1 MVIDKIRY
9 RNVIDNPPARE
20 AKWRTPSE
28 YGNRTEA
35 ASAQRLGRS
44 GVQRLVKRS
53 MGCPGRK
60 AGGLGVGVGGAGES
74 KRGHRDSTKTA
85 QRQQSMAVGSTVR
98 SRIRFVGSKT
108 KRSIVSC
115 NECRRRKKRCDE
127 ERPQCGACTKRRV
140 DCVYQRDRLE
150 EEVDGGST
158 VATSGDGQAGK
169 REKESGG
176 QLLAVANVGGGN
188 TVLSPG
194 WYKYMVFS
202 PDGDTDFPPLESV
215 SGSFDAGVD
224 VHLNLGLNPGL
235 SQDIGGLG
243 GLGMKLEMD
252 LDFVAR
258 SIIDTFSTA
267 RFAATRMDEDVSAK
281 AADKFLKSCALL
293 LPLAYR
299 SRPVRMV
306 LCAWILSMKGDTR
319 TSQFLDEALGIC
331 DRLELKIDYSN
342 DWHEDDLIDYI
353 VSLTCLTIIST
364 INGDTELWKISFER
378 LYTGLRKVGLD
389 MLLLMIKRQE
399 NRHVLLWVINWFFY
413 QDVFKMIKVT
423 SNRLLGPLFS
433 KKEYLKFITG
443 GTPPPGVALVE
454 ELALSPSS
462 TPPEG
467 DGSLNSSVSTNSE
480 KDFHLKKFFDTSIS
494 CCMNLYV
501 VLGEINALY
510 DQFAIKIQYPIFIY
524 YKNVEPAMRNMT
536 EEEQLEFVH
545 TDVYLEYEEIRYGF
559 HSWVQKKTDFLQKRV
574 QECTMVS
581 EGYGPI
587 EEETVA
593 YFEVM
598 KLSVL
603 LYLKF
608 KLKEL
613 SATNYEI
620 KQIVLGI
627 FEKMRFLL
635 RHTNGR
641 FNSGQLLFPFLI
653 IGANVCEMRDRIM
666 VKSFYLS
673 MVNSVGSNKRNLEQI
688 WTIVQEF
695 WRLNP
700 DGVSFKMWQN
710 ILNKY
715 DWNVCVI

>member
-1 MVIDKIRY
+1 
-9 RNVIDNPPARE
+9 
-20 AKWRTPSE
+20 
-28 YGNRTEA
+28 
-35 ASAQRLGRS
+35 
-44 GVQRLVKRS
+44 
-53 MGCPGRK
+53 
-60 AGGLGVGVGGAGES
+60 
-74 KRGHRDSTKTA
+74 
-85 QRQQSMAVGSTVR
+85 MAVASTAR

-140 DCVYQRDRLE
+140 ECIYQRDRHEEELE
-150 EEVDGGST
+150 EGNT
-158 VATSGDGQAGK
+158 VAKTGSGEIV
-169 REKESGG
+169 EKEKDIGG
-176 QLLAVANVGGGN
+176 QVLAVANVGGGGNGGN

-202 PDGDTDFPPLESV
+202 PEEGTEFPLLESV
-215 SGSFDAGVD
+215 GGSFDGGVD
-224 VHLNLGLNPGL
+224 VHLNMGINSGLLPDMGGL
-235 SQDIGGLG
+235 GGLG
-243 GLGMKLEMD
+243 GLGMMLDMD

-258 SIIDTFSTA
+258 SIIDMFGTTSFGAAWSEAGAST
-267 RFAATRMDEDVSAK
+267 AK

-306 LCAWILSMKGDTR
+306 LCAWILSMNGDTR
-319 TSQFLDEALGIC
+319 TSQFLDEALGTC
-331 DRLELKIDYSN
+331 DRLELKIDYG
-342 DWHEDDLIDYI
+342 DHWHEDDLIDYI

-389 MLLLMIKRQE
+389 MLLVMIKREE
-399 NRHVLLWVINWFFY
+399 NKNVLLWVINWFFY

-443 GTPPPGVALVE
+443 GVPPEGAPPVE
-454 ELALSPSS
+454 EMSPSPSS
-462 TPPEG
+462 TPTDR
-467 DGSLNSSVSTNSE
+467 DGSTSSRVSTNSD

-510 DQFAIKIQYPIFIY
+510 DQFSIKIQYPILIY
-524 YKNVEPAMRNMT
+524 YKHVEPVMRNMT
-536 EEEQLEFVH
+536 EKEQLEFVYS
-545 TDVYLEYEEIRYGF
+545 DVYLEYEAIRYEF
-559 HSWVQKKTDFLQKRV
+559 HSWVQEKTDLLEKRV

-593 YFEVM
+593 YFEIM

-635 RHTNGR
+635 KQANGR

-653 IGANVCEMRDRIM
+653 MGANICELRDRVM
-666 VKSFYLS
+666 VKNFYLS
-673 MVNSVGSNKRNLEQI
+673 MVNTVGSNKRNLEQI